1 MRLLTAGLAAAC
13 LIMASDCARAGQLP
27 LASVCYFN
35 PYQELT
41 SWDNGGSAIYQ
52 SGAAVVRNVNGTIP
66 VDNLSGTYALVLDS
80 VNPPGGTWSAYFKI
94 SGNPL
99 NWLRTGTNPAIHL
112 RLKWSAVPTNQ
123 AWNMTVRIQ
132 AGPVYSSAPNVDVS
146 LKSYITT
153 PSNTWQD
160 VLIPASAFKAVRS
173 SVDLTHVWDIVLL
186 PTGSY
191 KDHCT
196 LDIAALDLWP
206 SALPAQTNY
215 TEFVKVNQVG
225 YAPLGAFA
233 RNHA

>member
-1 MRLLTAGLAAAC
+1 MRSCSIPSTRLG
-13 LIMASDCARAGQLP
+13 RA
-27 LASVCYFN
+27 
-35 PYQELT
+35 
-41 SWDNGGSAIYQ
+41 
-52 SGAAVVRNVNGTIP
+52 
-66 VDNLSGTYALVLDS
+66 
-80 VNPPGGTWSAYFKI
+80 TWSAYFKI

-112 RLKWSAVPTNQ
+112 RLKWSAVPTNL

-146 LKSYITT
+146 LKSYVTT

-160 VLIPASAFKAVRS
+160 ILIPASAFQAVRS

-206 SALPAQTNY
+206 SAAPAQTNY

-225 YAPLGAFA
+225 YTPLMPSKIALVSWSTSNSVSPPPTWFQVVNIA
-233 RNHA
+233 NSQSVLQ